1 MAFTK
6 FTSSESIKV
15 ETEIVQNYFKRVG
28 KVVYDQLTKEER
40 EELNQE
46 LNKTK

>member
-6 FTSSESIKV
+6 YNSSEKIKV

-28 KVVYDQLTKEER
+28 KVVYDQLTKEEK
-40 EELNQE
+40 EELNKE
-46 LNKTK
+46 LNRD